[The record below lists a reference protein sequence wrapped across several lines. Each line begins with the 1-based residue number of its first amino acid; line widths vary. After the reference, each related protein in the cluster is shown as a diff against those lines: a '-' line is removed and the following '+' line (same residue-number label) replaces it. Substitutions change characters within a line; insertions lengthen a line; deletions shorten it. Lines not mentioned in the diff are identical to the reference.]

1 MTDATMSTEEARE
14 HYCKRDVMI
23 YTRYERFWHWS
34 QALLIFILFISG
46 LAIHGTFAT
55 LDKFVTENLPSFFS
69 HLVPPGN
76 WLPFGLAVKIHTYAA
91 ITLILL
97 WIFTTFWNF
106 TTGQWKQ
113 YLFKKGLWSV
123 IRFYVWGIL
132 RGEPHPYKKSLQR
145 KQNALQS
152 LAYLTFMVIVGPALW
167 STGIIYLL
175 YNFWGDQFWAGN
187 GLWIIAS
194 LHTAAAFI
202 MAMFVIV
209 HVYMTTTGKTVFHY
223 IRTMITGYDNIEL
236 SEVEE
241 AYLEQTKS
249 VPMKKPEN
257 SKPNHSK

>member
-1 MTDATMSTEEARE
+1 MTNEIVVEAEDCQRY
-14 HYCKRDVMI
+14 HKRDVMI

-34 QALLIFILFISG
+34 QALLIFTLFVSG
-46 LAIHGTFAT
+46 LAIHGFFAAT
-55 LDKFVTENLPSFFS
+55 EKFVAENLPGFFLY
-69 HLVPPGN
+69 LVPSGN
-76 WLPFGLAVKIHTYAA
+76 WLPFGMAVKIHTYAA
-91 ITLILL
+91 IALLILWL
-97 WIFTTFWNF
+97 FTTFWNF

-113 YLFKKGLWSV
+113 YLFKKGVFSV
-123 IRFYVWGIL
+123 IRFYAWGIL

-152 LAYLTFMVIVGPALW
+152 LAYMTFMVIVGPALW
-167 STGIIYLL
+167 STGLIYLL
-175 YNFWGDQFWAGN
+175 YNLWSHYPWAGQ
-187 GLWIIAS
+187 GLTIIAT
-194 LHTAAAFI
+194 LHTAAAFV

-249 VPMKKPEN
+249 VPMKKTTN
-257 SKPNHSK
+257 SK